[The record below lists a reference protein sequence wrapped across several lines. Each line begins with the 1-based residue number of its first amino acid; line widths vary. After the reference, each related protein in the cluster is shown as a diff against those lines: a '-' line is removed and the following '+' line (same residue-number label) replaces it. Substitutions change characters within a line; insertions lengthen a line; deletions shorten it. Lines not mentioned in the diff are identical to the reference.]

1 VIAKAAPPLVA
12 IFVGGASRRMGGH
25 PKGLLRAPGGGTIVE
40 RWRSLATTV
49 GLSSVLVGDAGAYA
63 HLGVEIIRDEI
74 PEAGPLGGLVG
85 VLRSRPEAQVVAAA
99 CDMPYV
105 TADLLRRLAF
115 SESDAAVLAPW
126 RQKDERYEP
135 LFARYDR
142 ARVLPLA
149 QRQLT
154 GAGGQRQ
161 LTGTGGAV
169 GAIGAVGDRSLQK
182 LLRDAGARPFTLS
195 DEEWPLLADWDEPAD
210 TLA

>member
-12 IFVGGASRRMGGH
+12 IFVGGASKRMGGH

-40 RWRSLATTV
+40 RWRALATTV

-63 HLGVEIIRDEI
+63 HLGVEIIPDEI
-74 PEAGPLGGLVG
+74 PQAGPLGGLVG
-85 VLRSRPEAQVVAAA
+85 VLRSRPEAEVVAVA

-115 SESDAAVLAPW
+115 SQSDAAVLAPW
-126 RQKDERYEP
+126 RRKDERYEP

-149 QRQLT
+149 E
-154 GAGGQRQ
+154 RQ
-161 LTGTGGAV
+161 LTGTGSAGN
-169 GAIGAVGDRSLQK
+169 DRSLQK

-210 TLA
+210 TLT